1 MNYIIVGCG
10 RVGSELAY
18 TLYSRGNTV
27 AIIDHVASAF
37 NNLQVDFR
45 GRMIEGEA
53 LNKDVL
59 VRAGIETADGLATV
73 TNSDT
78 LNAVV
83 AHIARTAYHIPRVVV
98 RNYDPDWQP
107 LHEIFEHQII
117 SSSSWGAQRIEELLA
132 HPDMYSIYSAGNG
145 EVEIYQF
152 VISKKLDGHKL
163 GDILPSSNCSPVS
176 LTRAGKAILPDCDT
190 PVHENDI
197 VLISATLEGVQT
209 LRKQVDNISE
219 G

>member
-1 MNYIIVGCG
+1 MKYIIVGCG

-18 TLYSRGNTV
+18 TLFIKGHTV

-37 NNLQVDFR
+37 NNLHPDFR

-59 VRAGIETADGLATV
+59 LRAGIETADGLATV

-78 LNAVV
+78 LNSVV
-83 AHIARTAYHIPRVVV
+83 AHIGRTAYHIPRVVV

-107 LHEIFEHQII
+107 LHEIFEHQIV
-117 SSSSWGAQRIEELLA
+117 SSSSWGAQRIEEMLA
-132 HPDMYSIYSAGNG
+132 HPDMHTIYSAGNG

-152 VISKKLDGHKL
+152 IVSHKFDDKKL
-163 GDILPSSNCSPVS
+163 GDIIPNSNCSPVS
-176 LTRAGKAILPDCDT
+176 LTRVGKAILPDCDT
-190 PVHENDI
+190 IVHESDI
-197 VLISATLEGVQT
+197 VLVSATLEGIQT
-209 LRKQVDNISE
+209 LRQRLV
-219 G
+219 